1 MPNMQ
6 PNSSAKPAV
15 ICLLCLALVATCQT
29 PAPAQNS
36 SLFARDIPQL
46 GPELTLAN
54 TSWVYQ
60 AIDPPKPIK
69 LNDLVTVIVL
79 ETSQFQSKA
88 DLNRRKQA
96 QLNAQLKDWVRL
108 DGLNLQP
115 APQSSGNEAVNGTLQ
130 SQYRSNNELGTTD
143 LIKFSIQAR
152 VVDIRPNGHLVLE
165 AHQSVRNN
173 EEQSDQYLSGIVR
186 PEDILP
192 NNTILSEKVAELQI
206 HKREK
211 GEVRDGYRRGWAF
224 LFLDRFGMF

>member
-1 MPNMQ
+1 MKYFRPHQ
-6 PNSSAKPAV
+6 TVAG
-15 ICLLCLALVATCQT
+15 CLFSLALVAVC
-29 PAPAQNS
+29 PDNALAQNS

-96 QLNAQLKDWVRL
+96 QLNAQLKDWVKL
-108 DGLNLQP
+108 DGLNIQP
-115 APQSSGNEAVNGTLQ
+115 APQSSGDEAVNGTLQ

-165 AHQSVRNN
+165 AHQKVRNN
-173 EEQSDQYLSGIVR
+173 DEQSDQFLSGIVR

-211 GEVRDGYRRGWAF
+211 GSVRDGYRRGWAF